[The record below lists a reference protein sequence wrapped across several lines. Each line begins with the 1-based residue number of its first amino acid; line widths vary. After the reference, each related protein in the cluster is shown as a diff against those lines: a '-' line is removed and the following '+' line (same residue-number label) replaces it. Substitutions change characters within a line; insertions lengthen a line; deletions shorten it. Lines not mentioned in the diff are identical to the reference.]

1 MIEVD
6 PPAKQEAGIALVL
19 IEARLLI
26 WSGRAYWNQE
36 LSSPLRRMNTR
47 RNVVNPHN
55 SRRPSLG
62 IVQTK
67 EPMERKYRRCCGIDV
82 HKKSVTVTVLAPV
95 GKPELGRRQRNFP
108 TYTRDLKQLRA
119 WLKNCKV
126 TEIAMESTGQ
136 YWRAI
141 WNVLEGHFD
150 KLILVNPQHIKGLS
164 GNKTDPKDANWIAD
178 LLETG
183 KLKGSWVPAR
193 EIRELRDLTR
203 QRVHVLEDANR
214 VKNRIEQLCQ
224 TGNIKLSSVATDLF
238 GVSGRRMLKAI
249 IEDKHDAGWIADYA
263 RSSLRSKK
271 KKKEL
276 ELALD
281 GSFTGNQRWLLD
293 RELKHLEWL
302 ETQVQVLEQEIE
314 RQVAGFEE
322 PMRRLMTIPGID
334 RKTAWMIVAELG
346 VDMSVFDD
354 AKHLASWAG
363 LCPGNRESGGRRM
376 SGRTR
381 KANRY
386 VKRGMSEAAWAASHT
401 KNTYLSA
408 FYRRIQVRKGA
419 PKAVMAL
426 AHHMI
431 TVVYNV
437 LMRGEEYVE
446 LGGDYY
452 DQRNKPK
459 VVSRLVSRLMKLGYY
474 VDLKPVDPEPV
485 VAATPTEIEGEGIV
499 EPSGDALKAEYA
511 AAHPKRRRGRPC
523 KCAERNIICKHG
535 ASEQVN
541 SLIQETCSPA
551 RFS

>member
-1 MIEVD
+1 MK
-6 PPAKQEAGIALVL
+6 P
-19 IEARLLI
+19 
-26 WSGRAYWNQE
+26 
-36 LSSPLRRMNTR
+36 
-47 RNVVNPHN
+47 
-55 SRRPSLG
+55 
-62 IVQTK
+62 
-67 EPMERKYRRCCGIDV
+67 KYRRCCGIDI
-82 HKKSVTVTVLAPV
+82 HKKSVTVTVLPPV

-108 TYTRDLKQLRA
+108 TYTRDLKQLRT

-126 TEIAMESTGQ
+126 TEVAMESTGQ
-136 YWRAI
+136 YWRPV
-141 WNVLEGHFD
+141 WNILEGHFE
-150 KLILVNPQHIKGLS
+150 KVILVNPQHIKGLS
-164 GNKTDPKDANWIAD
+164 GNKTDPKDADWIAN
-178 LLETG
+178 LLDTG
-183 KLKGSWVPAR
+183 KLKGSWVPPR

-271 KKKEL
+271 KEL

-302 ETQVQVLEQEIE
+302 ETQVEVLEREIE
-314 RQVAGFEE
+314 RQVTQFAE

-334 RKTAWMIVAELG
+334 RKTAWMIVAEIG

-363 LCPGNRESGGRRM
+363 LCPGNRESGGKRM

-386 VKRGMSEAAWAASHT
+386 VKRGMSQAAWAASHT
-401 KNTYLSA
+401 KNTYLRA

-437 LMRGEEYVE
+437 LARGEEYVE

-452 DQRNKPK
+452 DERDKPK
-459 VVSRLVSRLMKLGYY
+459 VVSRLVSRLIKLGYY
-474 VDLKPVDPEPV
+474 VDLKPVETVESVP
-485 VAATPTEIEGEGIV
+485 AATSSELESGSIGEPAGESSPTESTVPG
-499 EPSGDALKAEYA
+499 
-511 AAHPKRRRGRPC
+511 PKRGRGRPC
-523 KCAERNIICKHG
+523 KCAERNIICTHG
-535 ASEQVN
+535 TSERVKP
-541 SLIQETCSPA
+541 LIQEPSSPA